1 MMKGRSS
8 QPLLVSQQ
16 VLLAS
21 ISNRRSSCLKLGNHS
36 LIEEMVQEILCLS
49 CDLACLP
56 SQSSYVMV
64 VRRLLREMLL

>member
-21 ISNRRSSCLKLGNHS
+21 ISNRRSSCLKLGNHF
-36 LIEEMVQEILCLS
+36 LIDEMVQEDVRLS
-49 CDLACLP
+49 SDLTCLP
-56 SQSSYVMV
+56 SQSSYMMEV
-64 VRRLLREMLL
+64 